1 MEVEI
6 TQLQPSAWAR
16 IPQSIHQIYRISS
29 MARNVSTSTH
39 LALTRSVATPLYQ
52 LYLAFEYH
60 HSRDEEQRGKTR
72 TDMLVLQNN
81 LKQR

>member
-6 TQLQPSAWAR
+6 TQLQPSAWAQ
-16 IPQSIHQIYRISS
+16 IPQSIQIYRISS

-39 LALTRSVATPLYQ
+39 LALTRSLATPLYQ

-60 HSRDEEQRGKTR
+60 HSRDEERRGKTR
-72 TDMLVLQNN
+72 TDMLVIHNN
-81 LKQR
+81 F